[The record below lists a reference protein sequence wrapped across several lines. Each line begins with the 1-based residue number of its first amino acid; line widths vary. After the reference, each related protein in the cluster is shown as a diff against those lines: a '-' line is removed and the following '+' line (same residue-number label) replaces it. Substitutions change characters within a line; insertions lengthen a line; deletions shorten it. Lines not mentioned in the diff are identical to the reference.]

1 MSSTPWNWD
10 GESRNKASS
19 LLNAVLR
26 FPFLITQVTAM
37 KGVSIVKPLS
47 IRLQKCDIHVYEAY
61 RQVDDIKGDLKSTR
75 VQFDNQFQQWFETAD
90 SLATKFGIEPSIPR
104 VEGRQEQ
111 RSNAEATTP
120 KEYYKTA
127 LAIPFLEPLSY
138 LKGHLFQ
145 P

>member
-1 MSSTPWNWD
+1 M
-10 GESRNKASS
+10 
-19 LLNAVLR
+19 
-26 FPFLITQVTAM
+26 
-37 KGVSIVKPLS
+37 
-47 IRLQKCDIHVYEAY
+47 YEAY
-61 RQVDDIKGDLKSTR
+61 RQVDDIKGDLKPTR
-75 VQFDNQFQQWFETAD
+75 VQFENQLQQRFETAV